1 MVSREG
7 PEVEGWRG
15 RSGACCVLDVKGPS
29 IARQLGT
36 PPCSSSGAQKGC
48 ARRGCIQPGGQFL
61 GCEGPPLWFHVAWT
75 TSCGAEPDGCQH
87 SIFPPPSPSLLSK
100 LLLAPAFA
108 IRPPL
113 LIPQF
118 ASLALYLWLSFMLCF
133 QYFNFVC
140 RSQQNAMSKFA
151 LLH

>member
-1 MVSREG
+1 MAMVSREG

-36 PPCSSSGAQKGC
+36 PPCSSPVARKGC

-75 TSCGAEPDGCQH
+75 TSCRAEPDGCQH
-87 SIFPPPSPSLLSK
+87 SIFPPPSPSLLSN
-100 LLLAPAFA
+100 LLLAPV
-108 IRPPL
+108 
-113 LIPQF
+113 
-118 ASLALYLWLSFMLCF
+118 ALYLWLSFMLCF
-133 QYFNFVC
+133 QNFNFVC
-140 RSQQNAMSKFA
+140 RPQQYAMSKFVCGTSFCC
-151 LLH
+151 